1 MPEQTS
7 TSDELA
13 TGMAELTALLLSA
26 NDIGASLHAMT
37 EIVSRMLPGRPMVGV
52 TMRLAG
58 EPVTVAAT
66 GTEVIVVDE
75 AQYNQRHGPC
85 LAAMET
91 GQPVSAPDLTHEQRW
106 GDYPAR
112 ALAHGIHSVYAQ
124 PLLAEGEPV
133 GALNL
138 YARLPYGFDEPSQ
151 RAINLTGE
159 HTGVLL
165 TAVFAATRQAD
176 LTDQLRAALASRT
189 MIDQALGILMGQRRC
204 DRDAAFDL
212 LRKASQRRNMK
223 IIDLA
228 RETIRTWTGAEPE
241 EQPHFNEPSRITRG
255 R

>member
-13 TGMAELTALLLSA
+13 TGMAELTALLLST
-26 NDIGASLHAMT
+26 NDIGAALHALT

-58 EPVTVAAT
+58 EPATVAAT

-75 AQYNQRHGPC
+75 AQYDQRHGPC
-85 LAAMET
+85 LTAMDT
-91 GQPVSAPDLTHEQRW
+91 AQPVSVPALTHEQRW

-112 ALAHGIHSVYAQ
+112 VLAHGIHAIYAQ
-124 PLLAEGEPV
+124 PLLAEGKPV

-138 YARLPYGFDEPSQ
+138 YARMPNAFDERSQ
-151 RAINLTGE
+151 RAINLTAE

-189 MIDQALGILMGQRRC
+189 VIDQALGILMGQQRC

-228 RETIRTWTGAEPE
+228 RATIRTMTGAEPPE
-241 EQPHFNEPSRITRG
+241 RPHFKDPSRITR
-255 R
+255 